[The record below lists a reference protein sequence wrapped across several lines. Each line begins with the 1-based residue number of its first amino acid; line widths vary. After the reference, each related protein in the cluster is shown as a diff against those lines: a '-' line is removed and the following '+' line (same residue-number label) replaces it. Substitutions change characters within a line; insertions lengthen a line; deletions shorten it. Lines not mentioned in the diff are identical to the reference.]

1 MGMTNDK
8 ELIKDGI
15 RTDGRKFDEIRD
27 IKIEAHVLNKAD
39 GSAYLEWGNNK
50 IMAAVYGPRE
60 TFPKHIQNPNKA
72 IIRVRYN
79 MATFSVDERIRPA
92 PSRRDVELSKVISKA
107 LESVVL
113 VQQFPKC
120 SVNVNIEVLQA
131 DAGTRVAGI
140 TAAAVALADAGIPMR
155 DLIVGCA
162 AGKINDTIVLDLN
175 KEEDN
180 FGQADLPMA
189 IVPRTKEIALLQMDG
204 HLTSEEMDKSM
215 DLIFDA
221 VPKIYEIQKECLKNK
236 YMNMSKKEGE

>member
-92 PSRRDVELSKVISKA
+92 PSMRDVELSKVISKA

-189 IVPRTKEIALLQMDG
+189 IVPRTKEIALLQMYG